1 VTPDEVIARA
11 DANYFDSFRTIVGAI
26 ADGDVR
32 ESGGVLIV
40 ASRLPTAWL
49 NIAFV
54 TRPLAAPERQL
65 RDAVTFFDAH
75 RLPFVVRVRQGLD
88 PAAERAAEA
97 LGLPYADTVPG
108 MVLRDVADA
117 AVPEP
122 PAGLEIRIA
131 HDDATIA
138 DHGAVVAESFG
149 MPIEWA
155 RAFATRELVS
165 QPGVELYVGYVDG
178 QPVAS
183 SALVASR
190 GAAGVY
196 NVGCVETHRR
206 RGHGEAM
213 TWHAVRRGRAWG
225 CEIASLQASAMGQPV
240 YERMGFRLV
249 TGYRTFTR
257 PAEGAEARG

>member
-1 VTPDEVIARA
+1 MTADEVIARA
-11 DANYFDSFRTIVGAI
+11 DANYFDSFRTITAAMVAGEA
-26 ADGDVR
+26 R
-32 ESGGVLIV
+32 ESGGVLV
-40 ASRLPTAWL
+40 AATGLPTAWL

-88 PAAERAAEA
+88 AAAERAAEA

-108 MVLRDVADA
+108 MVLHDIASA
-117 AVPEP
+117 AVAEM
-122 PAGLEIRIA
+122 PAELEIRVA
-131 HDDATIA
+131 HDDATVA

-149 MPIEWA
+149 MPAEWV
-155 RAFATRELVS
+155 RAFATRELVR
-165 QPGVELYVGYVDG
+165 QPGVELYVGYSDAKA
-178 QPVAS
+178 VAT
-183 SALVASR
+183 SALIASR
-190 GAAGVY
+190 GVAGVY
-196 NVGCVETHRR
+196 NVGCVESQRR
-206 RGHGEAM
+206 RGYGEAM
-213 TWHAVRRGRAWG
+213 TWHAVSRGRAWS

-257 PAEGAEARG
+257 PA